1 MIFRKKNKTRDI
13 KKQARKSLSG
23 KFAKEKTIYVVDTSA
38 IINKFVS
45 QLVKKGISGKII
57 IPNVVM
63 AELENLANKGREEG
77 FLGLE
82 EVARF
87 HKLKTQFP
95 IQIYF
100 YGNRA
105 NEMQIKFAKSGEI
118 DAIIRDVAIKNKA
131 LLITADL
138 VQAKT
143 AQAYNIEVI
152 FLKPKHLPKKKK
164 FLFWR
169 K

>member
-1 MIFRKKNKTRDI
+1 MFKKKTKTQDI
-13 KKQARKSLSG
+13 KKHARKSLFC
-23 KFAKEKTIYVVDTSA
+23 KFVKDKKTYVVDTSA

-63 AELENLANKGREEG
+63 AELENMANKGREEG

-82 EVARF
+82 EVAGF
-87 HKLKTQFP
+87 HKLKHKFP

-105 NEMQIKFAKSGEI
+105 NEMQIRFAKSGEI
-118 DAIIRDVAIKNKA
+118 DALIRDVAIKNKA
-131 LLITADL
+131 ILITADL

-143 AQAYNIEVI
+143 AQAYEIEVI
-152 FLKPKHLPKKKK
+152 FLKPKEIIKKKK